1 MFNVKYILYN
11 NLFGDVV
18 SSFKFSIV
26 MFVNDFDRIME
37 QSIESILNQSIKFKE
52 NIQLIFINNNCE
64 DNSLNICIEYQKK
77 YPENIIVI
85 DEENPS
91 RNLAFDY
98 IEGEFVNFF
107 NIHERYSHDALEEIY
122 SFFKSHEDL
131 DIVTVPMF
139 NLESERPHKLNA
151 RFNLNEKVM
160 DLNENP
166 TKIHPFLNSSFIRT
180 TTLLKY
186 KFNDNL
192 IIQQESNFI
201 YSILM
206 DNPKYGLLKK
216 NNVAYYYMIPTEQ
229 FPEDLNEHSM
239 KREYLENFLYV
250 YCPDLINRS
259 IEKFGYVPEFIRS
272 VIVYEICK
280 ICFVKELRDIYDE
293 NERNYFIDSLI
304 KVLNHIDETTIYRT
318 PHITVYQKRFLVF
331 LKNGDF
337 SVVLDEENN
346 LNLMCGKYY
355 INILNK
361 KPVVI
366 DYVEK
371 KQGFLN
377 INGYYRTNCYNE
389 CISVEAIKESNGKST
404 VYLGKYND
412 YETYR
417 PTMQFLDILWEFY
430 YNFDF
435 NIPLK
440 DGEDCNVK
448 IRVNFNEDDIS
459 YSFYPNLRFSTY
471 CNLSNFSHYY
481 VKDNKIVVFRNGTID
496 VIPFSFS
503 KMIRFEARSVMKIL
517 STSRN
522 PQFMYSLFIRLVFFL
537 SYPFMKNRRIWL
549 FSDRPD
555 HADDNAK
562 HLFSYSID
570 KDDGVEKYYVVNNKV
585 QDYKEMKK
593 ISKNVLG
600 FKTLKN
606 KIYYLYAEKIIVS
619 HIIDKFAN
627 PLAYRNKALYCGLAS
642 SDKYFLQHGVIEGD
656 LSDRLN
662 KPMRNLAM
670 FLTSADMERDS
681 IINNHNYNFKPERV
695 LALGLPRFDTLT
707 NEDVKKQI
715 LFIPTWRSYIKGEE
729 SLINSEYYKKIK
741 NLLTNERLLAKL
753 EETGY
758 KFIFKLHPEM
768 YQYTEYF
775 QSDNENVIISEAEYY
790 QEFFN
795 KSSILITDYSTV
807 AFDFSYLKKPI
818 IYYQYADEYHYNK
831 GYFDFDELGFG
842 DLIKTEDDLIDKIFY
857 YIDCDCK
864 MEEKY
869 INRVETFFK
878 HTDKNNRKRVYEWIL
893 NDE

>member
-1 MFNVKYILYN
+1 MYN

-18 SSFKFSIV
+18 SNFKFSIV
-26 MFVNDFDRIME
+26 MFITDMDRIFE
-37 QSIESILNQSIKFKE
+37 QSIESILKQTIGFKD
-52 NIQLIFINNNCE
+52 NIQLIFINNNCQ
-64 DNSLNICIEYQKK
+64 DNSLNICRDYQRR
-77 YPENIIVI
+77 YPDNIVII

-98 IEGEFVNFF
+98 IDAEYVNFF
-107 NIHERYSHDALEEIY
+107 NIHERYSDNALKEIY
-122 SFFKSHEDL
+122 SFFKKYDDL
-131 DIVTVPMF
+131 DIVTVPMY
-139 NLESERPHKLNA
+139 NLESDRPHKLNA
-151 RFNLNEKVM
+151 KFNLNVEVI
-160 DLNENP
+160 DLIENP
-166 TKIHPFLNSSFIRT
+166 TKIHPFLNSSFIRKE
-180 TTLLKY
+180 TLSNHR
-186 KFNDNL
+186 FNDDL
-192 IIQQESNFI
+192 LIQQESNFI
-201 YSILM
+201 YSIFM
-206 DNPKYGLLKK
+206 DNPKFGLLKK

-229 FPEDLNEHSM
+229 FPESLDENPL
-239 KREYLENFLYV
+239 KREILESFIYD
-250 YCPDLINRS
+250 YCSDLIDRS
-259 IEKFGYVPEFIRS
+259 VEKYGCVPEFIQS
-272 VIVYEICK
+272 IMVYEICK

-293 NERNYFIDSLI
+293 QERKQFMKALLNILSL
-304 KVLNHIDETTIYRT
+304 IDETSIYRT
-318 PHITVYQKRFLVF
+318 PHITFYQKRFLVF
-331 LKNGDF
+331 LKHNDF
-337 SVVLDEENN
+337 SICIDEENN
-346 LNLMCGKYY
+346 LNLMCNEYY

-361 KPVVI
+361 KPIII

-377 INGYYRTNCYNE
+377 INGYFRSNSYNE
-389 CISVEAIKESNGKST
+389 CISVEAIKKSGANTTVFEGKF
-404 VYLGKYND
+404 ND

-417 PTMQFLDILWEFY
+417 PNMVFMDIAWEFY

-435 NIPLK
+435 NIPLG
-440 DGEDCNVK
+440 DDEDCDVK
-448 IRVNFNEDDIS
+448 LRLNFQEGDVS
-459 YSFYPNLRFSTY
+459 YSFYPELKFSTY
-471 CNLSNFSHYY
+471 CNLSVFSHYY
-481 VKDNKIVVFRNGTID
+481 VKDNKIVIFRNNSID
-496 VIPFSFS
+496 VIPFSFK
-503 KMIRFEARSVMKIL
+503 KMLRLESRSVFKIFR
-517 STSRN
+517 TSRK
-522 PQFMYSLFIRLVFFL
+522 PQFMYSLFIRLLFFL
-537 SYPFMKNRRIWL
+537 AYPFMRNRRIWL
-549 FSDRPD
+549 FSDRPE

-562 HLFSYSID
+562 HLFSYCVD
-570 KDDGVEKYYVVNNKV
+570 NDDGVEKYFVVDKNV
-585 QDYKEMKK
+585 PDYKVMKG

-681 IINNHNYNFKPERV
+681 IIYNHNYNFKPERV
-695 LALGLPRFDTLT
+695 PALGLPRFDTLT

-729 SLINSEYYKKIK
+729 SLINSEYYIQIK
-741 NLLTNERLLAKL
+741 NLLNNERLLKKL
-753 EETGY
+753 EQTGY

-768 YQYTEYF
+768 YPYAEYF
-775 QSDNENVIISEAEYY
+775 KSEHENVIISEAEYY

-795 KSSILITDYSTV
+795 KSSVLITDYSTV
-807 AFDFSYLKKPI
+807 AFDFSYLKKPV

-842 DLIKTEDDLIDKIFY
+842 DLITTEEDLIDKIFY
-857 YIDCDCK
+857 YIDNDCK
-864 MEEKY
+864 MEDKY
-869 INRVETFFK
+869 VNRVETFFK